1 MTAGRTTGARNPGVR
16 IGLLLLLA
24 VLLTA
29 CGQNAPPWGLRDISG
44 LMPPL
49 DFTLTEASDG
59 ATVHGKNFRG
69 KVVLLYFGYT
79 HCPDVCP
86 TTLAL
91 LSRAVAALGTSAEQ
105 VRILFVSVDPAR
117 DTVAQLKTY
126 AAAFGPQVVGL
137 YGDQDA
143 LQALTR
149 RYRVSY
155 GYGKPDTR
163 GNYEV
168 SHSSAIYV
176 FDQQGEIRL
185 LAGPTDS
192 AQVITGDLKRLL
204 AEGDAAG
211 QQ

>member
-117 DTVAQLKTY
+117 DTLARLKTY
-126 AAAFGPQVVGL
+126 EAAFGTEVVGL
-137 YGDQDA
+137 RGSEA
-143 LQALTR
+143 ELKPLTK

-155 GYGKPDTR
+155 GYGKPDSS
-163 GNYEV
+163 GAYEV
-168 SHSSAIYV
+168 SHSSAVYV
-176 FDQQGEIRL
+176 FDRNGEIRL

-192 AQVITGDLKRLL
+192 APVITGDLRRLL
-204 AEGDAAG
+204 AEKSGD
-211 QQ
+211 

>member
-1 MTAGRTTGARNPGVR
+1 MTAGRTAGGARTPGVQF
-16 IGLLLLLA
+16 GLLLLLA

-49 DFTLTEASDG
+49 DFTLTEANDG

-86 TTLAL
+86 TTLSL
-91 LSRAVAALGTSAEQ
+91 LSRAVAALGTSAQQ

-117 DTVAQLKTY
+117 DTLARLKTY
-126 AAAFGPQVVGL
+126 AAAFGPEVVGL
-137 YGDQDA
+137 RGSEA
-143 LQALTR
+143 GLKPLTK

-155 GYGKPDTR
+155 GYGKPDSS
-163 GNYEV
+163 GAYEV
-168 SHSSAIYV
+168 SHSSAVYV
-176 FDQQGEIRL
+176 FDRSGEIRL

-192 AQVITGDLKRLL
+192 APVITGDLRRLL
-204 AEGDAAG
+204 AEKSGD
-211 QQ
+211 